1 MTARDKL
8 QVELELAD
16 ALVVGQTLRALARSG
31 LVPVDAQ
38 APLDRVG
45 EALRSA
51 GYDAL
56 APLREAGL

>member
-1 MTARDKL
+1 VSRRDVL
-8 QVELELAD
+8 RVDVELRD
-16 ALVVGQTLRALARSG
+16 ALAVGQTLRALARSG
-31 LVPVDAQ
+31 LVPVDAVD
-38 APLDRVG
+38 ALERVG